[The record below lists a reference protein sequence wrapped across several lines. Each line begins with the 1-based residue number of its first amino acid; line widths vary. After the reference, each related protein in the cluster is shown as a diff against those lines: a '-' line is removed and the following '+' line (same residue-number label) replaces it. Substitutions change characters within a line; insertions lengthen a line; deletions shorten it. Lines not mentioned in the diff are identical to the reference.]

1 MENDNEMIWHEKLD
15 FYKNKKIMVH
25 IELKDKSFLN
35 ASIIERESE
44 KIWVINERKFG
55 IMHLFVSDIFKI
67 SEFMENKNEV

>member
-25 IELKDKSFLN
+25 IKLKDNSFLN

-55 IMHLFVSDIFKI
+55 IMHLFVSDISKI
-67 SEFMENKNEV
+67 SEFMENKNNL